1 MIVVVMTVG
10 MAVWRWDVVVD
21 ADVFV
26 VALTL
31 CSEEEEGKGP
41 SGWQDPLY
49 VPRDYH
55 VLIKT
60 RVRWP
65 NGRCLD
71 EVILNGGRWWN
82 AEVVR
87 LCSEQRVFYGPE

>member
-1 MIVVVMTVG
+1 VEMV
-10 MAVWRWDVVVD
+10 VWRCDVVVVD
-21 ADVFV
+21 ADVSV

-31 CSEEEEGKGP
+31 CSEEKSKRP

-55 VLIKT
+55 VRTRT
-60 RVRWP
+60 RVQWP
-65 NGRCLD
+65 NRRCLD
-71 EVILNGGRWWN
+71 DVILNGGKWWN

-87 LCSEQRVFYGPE
+87 LCSEQRVFYGPERL